1 MPETNDVSSPL
12 SEHLEELRQHLLL
25 PFTISIL
32 CIVLF
37 FPFTTDVINQL
48 VNLANLK
55 IEDMAV
61 FNPTE
66 FLRLKLYLSL
76 FSSILVTH
84 PLWYR
89 GFYNFSKPGLN
100 DKEKKI
106 IVYSLSLGSI
116 LFIIGASV
124 GLLYLSPFLIEFLL
138 EENNQTSTSLS
149 IYQTIKALIAVSIF
163 SGFLASLP
171 VLILTVN
178 KHTTNTKTLKKYT
191 YILIIIVITLGT
203 PEPSMI
209 INLIF
214 LVFFAAIMEVTLLFT
229 ESNNAN

>member
-1 MPETNDVSSPL
+1 MIT
-12 SEHLEELRQHLLL
+12 
-25 PFTISIL
+25 IL

-37 FPFTTDVINQL
+37 FPFTKDVINQL
-48 VNLANLK
+48 TSLANLK
-55 IEDMAV
+55 IENMAV

-66 FLRLKLYLSL
+66 FLRLKLHLSL

-89 GFYNFSKPGLN
+89 GFYNFSRSGLN

-106 IVYSLSLGSI
+106 MIYGFSLGSI
-116 LFIIGASV
+116 LFTVGASL
-124 GLLYLSPFLIEFLL
+124 GLLYLSPVVIELLL
-138 EENNQTSTSLS
+138 EENNQISTNLS
-149 IYQTIKALIAVSIF
+149 IYQTIKALIAISIF

-171 VLILTVN
+171 ILILTIN
-178 KHTTNTKTLKKYT
+178 KHTSNIETLKKYT

-214 LVFFAAIMEVTLLFT
+214 LVFFAAIMEITLLFT
-229 ESNNAN
+229 ESKNAN